1 MALTGTTIFS
11 HILPVIF
18 GFFGIL
24 LIMSGILDDNNP
36 KLGLGIVLFVVAF
49 ALPYVFLRSMI

>member
-11 HILPVIF
+11 HILPVFF

-24 LIMSGILDDNNP
+24 LILSGIMDDNNP
-36 KLGLGIVLFVVAF
+36 KLGFGIVLFVVAF
-49 ALPYVFLRSMI
+49 AFPYVVLNAFL

>member
-11 HILPVIF
+11 HILPIIF

-24 LIMSGILDDNNP
+24 FTMSGILDNNKP
-36 KLGLGIVLFVVAF
+36 KLGLGIVLFIVACAF
-49 ALPYVFLRSMI
+49 PYVVLNSML